1 MASYSEI
8 AETQK
13 SLEKSVNKMLSKFE
27 ARMKSPASRATVS
40 SLSEEFS
47 SFKDHTLGMLKLLR
61 SQISALSKTQDI
73 LEMRHRRKY
82 LLFKGVPEDPGEN
95 IVSSIT
101 SIVTERLKI
110 PDVSADSFKACH
122 RLGKPSEGRA
132 RPILVRFADMRLKS
146 LVWQKKTACKGS
158 TFAISEFLTPH
169 RQELFTQA
177 RKAFGMKSCW
187 SLDGNIFVKLSSGVR
202 ERVEDIRRGMEN
214 QMVTVL
220 ILVDFSNAFN
230 TVDHEILL
238 ALLEHLNVSP
248 CALNWFSAYLCGR
261 QQALQKSQATETGKV
276 KDGICALLPA

>member
-61 SQISALSKTQDI
+61 SQISALSNTQDI

-202 ERVEDIRRGMEN
+202 ERVESSEDIDRIKDPRNVRQSQSSSTPDPNVTEEQSRTVGDCGGQAGRSRREKP
-214 QMVTVL
+214 V
-220 ILVDFSNAFN
+220 A
-230 TVDHEILL
+230 
-238 ALLEHLNVSP
+238 
-248 CALNWFSAYLCGR
+248 
-261 QQALQKSQATETGKV
+261 
-276 KDGICALLPA
+276 